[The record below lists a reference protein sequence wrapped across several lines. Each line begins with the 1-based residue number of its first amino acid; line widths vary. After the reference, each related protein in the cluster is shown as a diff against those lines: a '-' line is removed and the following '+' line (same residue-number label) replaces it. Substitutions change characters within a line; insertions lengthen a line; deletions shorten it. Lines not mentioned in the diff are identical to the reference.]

1 MLQPLKTVLFVVAAL
16 LLQPVIMVGLL
27 FLLKPIK
34 IAASCPHG
42 EASVVAGSTCQHRGV
57 SVDFLYFCLLL
68 LFGSS
73 KTMWTRTYPLLLD
86 LSVSVLAV
94 LSSVV
99 PEAPQNCGVS
109 IVDAAAFCPHGAAS
123 DAAGKDSQHHGVFVV
138 AAMASF
144 SHSEGF
150 VDVDFACQHHAVFVV
165 AAMASCSHS
174 EAFVAVGLERRHS
187 GVSAHF

>member
-1 MLQPLKTVLFVVAAL
+1 MLQPPSKTVLFVVAAL

-86 LSVSVLAV
+86 LSVSVLAL

-109 IVDAAAFCPHGAAS
+109 IVDATAFYPHGAAS
-123 DAAGKDSQHHGVFVV
+123 DAAGKD
-138 AAMASF
+138 
-144 SHSEGF
+144 
-150 VDVDFACQHHAVFVV
+150 CQHQGVFVV

-174 EAFVAVGLERRHS
+174 EAFVAVGLDRRHS